1 MPGDLL
7 SSKVVVVEEEPR
19 VRGIPSLPTSIAAA
33 VGIAERGPV
42 SEPVL
47 CSSFEEYRARFGGFT
62 ANADLPLAAMGFFE
76 NGGSQLWCVR
86 VVHHTDVADPTTAT
100 ALRAAGFLTAGGG
113 PTPAVVTGSLPG
125 PFALEPG
132 AKLVL
137 AVDGGVDQEATVLAT
152 AASLL
157 TGAPG
162 PYALADGQTLLVR
175 FDSNFTQQVTF
186 AAADFA
192 DITTA
197 TDKEV
202 AAVFNESLL
211 GAKAKA
217 EGGQVRLT
225 SDTLGTSS
233 KAEVLGGTA
242 AVALGFPAAPS
253 VGTGNVA
260 SARSTSIAEVIALA
274 SALVGALPS
283 ATPTGVLSLRTV
295 GSGVTSTLQV
305 RPGTAAA
312 FGLDTD
318 LHKGAASGAANAVRV
333 EGKDPGA
340 YSNRLEV
347 EVRAPVSGEPGTFD
361 LVILEDGSF
370 RERFPGLRM
379 APDADRY
386 VERVDNGLGIDNEV
400 QGTPI
405 TICRGQ
411 RTPWS
416 EIWPDLRFLS

>member
-211 GAKAKA
+211 GAKP
-217 EGGQVRLT
+217 RRR
-225 SDTLGTSS
+225 
-233 KAEVLGGTA
+233 A
-242 AVALGFPAAPS
+242 A
-253 VGTGNVA
+253 
-260 SARSTSIAEVIALA
+260 R
-274 SALVGALPS
+274 
-283 ATPTGVLSLRTV
+283 
-295 GSGVTSTLQV
+295 
-305 RPGTAAA
+305 
-312 FGLDTD
+312 
-318 LHKGAASGAANAVRV
+318 
-333 EGKDPGA
+333 
-340 YSNRLEV
+340 
-347 EVRAPVSGEPGTFD
+347 
-361 LVILEDGSF
+361 
-370 RERFPGLRM
+370 
-379 APDADRY
+379 
-386 VERVDNGLGIDNEV
+386 
-400 QGTPI
+400 
-405 TICRGQ
+405 
-411 RTPWS
+411 
-416 EIWPDLRFLS
+416 